1 MPLPSRLVVGRRLQ
15 FFGGDRPVPLPSNV
29 LTALSGM
36 PALAELELVG
46 LDLMSSAPQQELAAA
61 PQPAFARLTSL
72 HMSHQGDSSLE
83 ATALYL
89 WLQWA
94 LPGRRSSASCLSAA
108 AGGTTSKVRA
118 PCRSV
123 CCTCEAFVCSAAP
136 STAAAVLRY

>member
-1 MPLPSRLVVGRRLQ
+1 
-15 FFGGDRPVPLPSNV
+15 VPLPSNV
-29 LTALSGM
+29 LTALSAM

-61 PQPAFARLTSL
+61 PQPVFARLTSL

-94 LPGRRSSASCLSAA
+94 LPAAPQLRKLSVRGS
-108 AGGTTSKVRA
+108 GGHNFEGLCQR
-118 PCRSV
+118 
-123 CCTCEAFVCSAAP
+123 CCMCEAFVCSTAP
-136 STAAAVLRY
+136 